1 MSYLKAIGIEAAI
14 KGFVIFLAYGFL
26 TTIYIH
32 FRHGLD
38 ADLPESVVAT
48 LEGPISIYTFGWLA
62 LVGLMGLFFSTE
74 FGTKACNFETNN
86 PKWVFFFS
94 LPICEAAIALGV
106 VIGATLW
113 GVAIA
118 SHPLFLLGLT
128 QVKIFP
134 MFYALGVFMFFITYP
149 VAYFTVAL
157 LDSENRIKNQ
167 LNVAGLVYLCITAIV
182 FYIGSP
188 ISDII
193 VIGVLMSVFIA
204 VFFILQKWVIKP

>member
-1 MSYLKAIGIEAAI
+1 MNYLKAIGINAAI
-14 KGFVIFLAYGFL
+14 KGFAIFLAYGFF

-32 FRHGLD
+32 CRHGLD
-38 ADLPESVVAT
+38 ADLPKSVVAT

-62 LVGLMGLFFSTE
+62 LVGLIGLFISTKV
-74 FGTKACNFETNN
+74 GTKECDFETNK
-86 PKWVFFFS
+86 PKCVFFFS

-118 SHPLFLLGLT
+118 SHILYLFDST

-157 LDSENRIKNQ
+157 LDSSNKIKKQ
-167 LNVAGLVYLCITAIV
+167 LDAAGLFYLGLTALV
-182 FYIGSP
+182 LYIGLP
-188 ISDII
+188 LSDII
-193 VIGVLMSVFIA
+193 IIGIVMSACII
-204 VFFILQKWVIKP
+204 FFYVCQKWVIKP